1 MKINEVSNDFIKEYI
16 NTPFETDEIIEV
28 LKATALQ
35 AIVNYTGL
43 RIDDDLQSKEDL
55 TIAYLSIIS
64 QLYDNR
70 SFTSPNGVINLNPI
84 VESILNMHSI
94 NLL

>member
-16 NTPFETDEIIEV
+16 NAPFETDEIIEV

>member
-1 MKINEVSNDFIKEYI
+1 MKINEISNAFIKEYI
-16 NTPFETDEIIEV
+16 NAPFENDEIIEV
-28 LKATALQ
+28 LKATALHT
-35 AIVNYTGL
+35 IINYTGL
-43 RIDDDLQSKEDL
+43 RVEADLQAKEDL
-55 TIAYLSIIS
+55 TIAYLSIIC

>member
-16 NTPFETDEIIEV
+16 NAPFETDEIIEV

-84 VESILNMHSI
+84 AESILNMHSI

>member
-1 MKINEVSNDFIKEYI
+1 MKINEVTNDVIKEHI
-16 NTPFETDEIIEV
+16 NAPFEEDRIIEL
-28 LKATALQ
+28 LKATALH